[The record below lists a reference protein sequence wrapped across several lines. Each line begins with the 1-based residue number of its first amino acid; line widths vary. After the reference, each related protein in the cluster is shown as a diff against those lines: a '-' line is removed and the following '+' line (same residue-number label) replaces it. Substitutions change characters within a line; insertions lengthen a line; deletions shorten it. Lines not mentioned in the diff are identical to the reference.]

1 MKGGLTYDLRDE
13 YLAEGYG
20 EEETAEFDRPETIH
34 AIETAL
40 RRMGFETERIGHAKD
55 LVARLANRERW
66 DWVFNIAEGLHG
78 IGREALI
85 PALLEA
91 YQIPCA
97 FSDSMVLA
105 LTLHKGMTKR
115 VIKNLGSP
123 TPDFAVV
130 EDERDI
136 EEVNLPFPLFAKP
149 VAEGTG
155 KGITAASKLASRDE
169 LRRVCRALL
178 AQYRQPVLIERFLP
192 GREYTVGLFGTGR
205 DARAFGAMEVA
216 LNAQAEQ
223 EVYSYHNKEHYEGL
237 VEYRLVEGE
246 AAERACAVA
255 LAAWRGLGCRDAG
268 RIDVREDEQ
277 GAPNFIEVNP
287 LAGIRPVHSDL
298 CIICNLLGIS
308 YQQMIETIA
317 RSALQR
323 FGLPFP
329 SAVA

>member
-1 MKGGLTYDLRDE
+1 MKVGLTYDLRDE

-55 LVARLANRERW
+55 LDARLANRERW

-115 VIKNLGSP
+115 VIKNLGIP

-136 EEVNLPFPLFAKP
+136 EDVNLPFPLFAKP

-155 KGITAASKLASRDE
+155 KGITAASKLANRDD

-178 AQYRQPVLIERFLP
+178 AQYRQPALVERFLP

>member
-1 MKGGLTYDLRDE
+1 MKVGLTYDLRDE

-115 VIKNLGSP
+115 VIKNLGIP

-136 EEVNLPFPLFAKP
+136 EDVNLPFPLFAKP

-155 KGITAASKLASRDE
+155 KGITAASKLANRDD

-178 AQYRQPVLIERFLP
+178 AQYRQPALVERFLP

>member
-1 MKGGLTYDLRDE
+1 MKVGLTYDLRDE

-115 VIKNLGSP
+115 VIKNLGIP

-136 EEVNLPFPLFAKP
+136 EDVNLPFPLFAKP

-155 KGITAASKLASRDE
+155 KGITAASKLANRDD

-178 AQYRQPVLIERFLP
+178 AKYRQPALVERFLP

-277 GAPNFIEVNP
+277 GVPNFIEVNP

>member
-1 MKGGLTYDLRDE
+1 MKVGLTYDLRDE

-115 VIKNLGSP
+115 VIKNLGIP

-136 EEVNLPFPLFAKP
+136 EDVNLPFPLFAKP

-155 KGITAASKLASRDE
+155 KGITAASKLANRDD

-178 AQYRQPVLIERFLP
+178 AQYRQPALVERFLP

-277 GAPNFIEVNP
+277 GVPNFIEVNP

>member
-1 MKGGLTYDLRDE
+1 MKVGLTYDLRDE

-115 VIKNLGSP
+115 VIKNLGIP

-136 EEVNLPFPLFAKP
+136 EDVNLPFPLFAKP

-155 KGITAASKLASRDE
+155 KGITAASKLANRDD

-178 AQYRQPVLIERFLP
+178 AQYRQPALVERFLP

-205 DARAFGAMEVA
+205 EARAFGAMEVA

-223 EVYSYHNKEHYEGL
+223 DVYSYHNKEHYEGL

>member
-1 MKGGLTYDLRDE
+1 MKVGLTYDLRDE

-115 VIKNLGSP
+115 VIKNLGIP

-136 EEVNLPFPLFAKP
+136 EDVNLPFPLFAKP

-155 KGITAASKLASRDE
+155 KGITAASKLANRDD
-169 LRRVCRALL
+169 LRRVCRTLL
-178 AQYRQPVLIERFLP
+178 AQYRQPALVERFLP

-308 YQQMIETIA
+308 YQQMIETIV

>member
-1 MKGGLTYDLRDE
+1 MKVGLTYDLRDE

-115 VIKNLGSP
+115 VIKNLGIP

-136 EEVNLPFPLFAKP
+136 EDVNLPFPLFAKP

-155 KGITAASKLASRDE
+155 KGITAASKLANRDD

-178 AQYRQPVLIERFLP
+178 AQYRQPALIERFLP

-205 DARAFGAMEVA
+205 EARAFGAMEVA

-223 EVYSYHNKEHYEGL
+223 DVYSYHNKEHYEGL

>member
-1 MKGGLTYDLRDE
+1 MKVGLTYDLRDE

-20 EEETAEFDRPETIH
+20 EEETAEFDRPETIN

-40 RRMGFETERIGHAKD
+40 RRMGFETERIGHARD

-66 DWVFNIAEGLHG
+66 DWVFNIAEGLRG

-91 YQIPCA
+91 YQIPCT

-105 LTLHKGMTKR
+105 LTLHKGMTKH
-115 VIKNLGSP
+115 VIKNLGVP

-136 EEVNLPFPLFAKP
+136 EGVNLPFPLFAKP

-205 DARAFGAMEVA
+205 EARAFGAMEVV

-223 EVYSYHNKEHYEGL
+223 DVYSYHNKEHYEGL

-246 AAERACAVA
+246 ASERACAVA
-255 LAAWRGLGCRDAG
+255 VAAWRGLGCRDAG

-277 GAPNFIEVNP
+277 GVPNFIEVNP

-308 YQQMIETIA
+308 YQQMIETIV
-317 RSALQR
+317 RSALKR